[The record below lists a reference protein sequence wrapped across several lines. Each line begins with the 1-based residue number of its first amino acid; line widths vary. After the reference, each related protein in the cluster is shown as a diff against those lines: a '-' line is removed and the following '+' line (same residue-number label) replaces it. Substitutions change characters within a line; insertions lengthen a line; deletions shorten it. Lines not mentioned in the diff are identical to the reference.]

1 MVTQGLFGAFWDAN
15 TVATTP
21 ETEVKY
27 AALVEKARP
36 LLAHAARPQEPK
48 PPTWL
53 VAPVSTGQR
62 PTYVLLGGVLKRE
75 GTQYVPTTS
84 MGRPTSCNCDA
95 PLIFGAQ
102 KQCVVVGFLTA
113 DGGRRYTSCVAAK

>member
-36 LLAHAARPQEPK
+36 LLAHAARPQEPP
-48 PPTWL
+48 PPTWV

-62 PTYVLLGGVLKRE
+62 PTYLIVDGKLVREGSQFIKTTTDGKPTPCDCTNNYTFNSQTYCDVVGKLTNTGLKR
-75 GTQYVPTTS
+75 Y
-84 MGRPTSCNCDA
+84 
-95 PLIFGAQ
+95 
-102 KQCVVVGFLTA
+102 TA
-113 DGGRRYTSCVAAK
+113 CLPVK